1 MPTITSNGTG
11 GGLWSAGATWVG
23 GSAPVDNDTVVIASG
38 DTVTYETDMSDAGTW
53 PNGIAGI
60 TITGT
65 LKLSRSTSGYLKI
78 KAATTIAGAGTFDCG
93 ASSSDAIP
101 FAVKHTITGGAAWY
115 IQGSGGLTMTV
126 YAAEPAIKTILLSGD
141 EAIGQTVLSVDTDIT
156 GDIWADGDTIRI
168 DDINKAQESEERVI
182 AAGGR
187 AAGTITVTAGLT
199 AAKSTGAVVSLCS
212 RNVKFIGVGA
222 AGYIAQNFA
231 SGKLTI
237 AGGQWYTATYR
248 VIYNSTGV
256 VISGGAFH
264 ANAQVLNTNTSSS
277 ISGGVFSG
285 NSNVIANSINT
296 VISGGSFSGSDTII
310 TLCFG
315 TLISGGTHK
324 GNNSISNAACAG
336 TFISGGTFSG
346 NAYVINGAFATVIG
360 GTFTNHT
367 AVFNSCYADIS
378 GISLAGNT
386 YGVQRSQFRA
396 LNAIL
401 GSATENYLY
410 TNLAKETYSESID
423 HGQVAGAFKSWT
435 KGGVTTKQATTY
447 PVGKTYSMQLVLAD
461 ASNEGFWQREVTVG
475 AGASI
480 NITSYLR
487 KSASMA
493 YLPRVII
500 FNKAE
505 TDPFAGGAGIDTF
518 TMTDS
523 VDTWE
528 SDVYTYYNSTS
539 EDVTIV
545 IRTQGMNASGNVFS
559 LIEVEQINVDLTTLI
574 NNLATVD
581 TVVDA
586 IKAKTD
592 NLPSDPVGAS
602 TVVEG
607 TITVQQA
614 LRVLLA
620 AMAGKA
626 SGGGTTSVIFRD
638 TTDSKDRIT
647 ATVDSDGNRSAVT
660 LDPS

>member
-1 MPTITSNGTG
+1 MPTITSNSTG
-11 GGLWSAGATWVG
+11 GGLWSAGSTWVG

-38 DTVTYETDMSDAGTW
+38 DTVTYDVDWSSAVTY
-53 PNGIAGI
+53 PNGINGM

-65 LKLSRSTSGYLKI
+65 LKLSRTTSGYLKM

-101 FAVKHTITGGAAWY
+101 FAVKHTITGGAAWS
-115 IQGSGGLTMTV
+115 INGTSGLTMTV
-126 YAAEPAIKTILLSGD
+126 YAAEPSIKTILLSGD
-141 EAIGQTVLSVDTDIT
+141 EAIGQTELSVDTDIT
-156 GDIWADGDTIRI
+156 GDIWADGDTVTIN
-168 DDINKAQESEERVI
+168 DINKTKESEERVI

-187 AAGTITVTAGLT
+187 AAGTLTVTAGLT
-199 AAKSTGAVVSLCS
+199 AAKSTGAVIVLKS
-212 RNVKFIGVGA
+212 RNVKFIGNG
-222 AGYIAQNFA
+222 AGYVMTAFA
-231 SGKLTI
+231 ANKLTI
-237 AGGQWYTATYR
+237 AGGEFVGGSTYLINNSSPVISGGSFRSSTGALTLIYGGSPNISGGVFSYAALATT
-248 VIYNSTGV
+248 SGTGV
-256 VISGGAFH
+256 VISGGYF
-264 ANAQVLNTNTSSS
+264 TGMSYGTT
-277 ISGGVFSG
+277 SG
-285 NSNVIANSINT
+285 NGVY
-296 VISGGSFSGSDTII
+296 
-310 TLCFG
+310 
-315 TLISGGTHK
+315 ISGGTIN
-324 GNNSISNAACAG
+324 GITQVVGGQAI
-336 TFISGGTFSG
+336 TIVGGTFKNCGSG
-346 NAYVINGAFATVIG
+346 LATADAKIKNAIFQ
-360 GTFTNHT
+360 TNTQDIHT
-367 AVFNSCYADIS
+367 
-378 GISLAGNT
+378 
-386 YGVQRSQFRA
+386 SQFTA
-396 LNAIL
+396 FNTLF
-401 GSATENYLY
+401 SSTTENANY
-410 TNLAKETYSESID
+410 TSFNKEVYSESID
-423 HGQVAGAFKSWT
+423 HDQVAGAFKSWT

-447 PVGKTYSMQLVLAD
+447 PSGKTYSMQLVLENAT
-461 ASNEGFWQREVTVG
+461 SEGFWQREVTVG

-539 EDVTIV
+539 DDVTIV

-559 LIEVEQINVDLTTLI
+559 LIEVEQINVDLTTVI

-592 NLPSDPVGAS
+592 NLPSDPVAIS
-602 TVVEG
+602 SIVEG

-614 LRVLLA
+614 LRILLA

-626 SGGGTTSVIFRD
+626 TGGGTTSVIFRD

-647 ATVDSDGNRSAVT
+647 ATVDSNGNRSAVT